1 MGSLDQS
8 MNGEPSLDSSVILNS
23 KRRVDPLKCAR
34 GQISTTLI
42 FFWRSALTR
51 QLINDVTI
59 GQWGHYRTIS
69 DSYPICLFY
78 RKSRSLVEDGILPLC
93 RSEMALYRPYG
104 STLKPIWAIETAE
117 IYVKLANFRLFGS
130 KSGTM
135 KKRAVS
141 LLTLTIWRNSISHV
155 TGSYDIMVIT
165 WCSYVK

>member
-1 MGSLDQS
+1 

-51 QLINDVTI
+51 QLINDVTEVII
-59 GQWGHYRTIS
+59 GQIS

-78 RKSRSLVEDGILPLC
+78 RKPRSLVEDGILPLC

-155 TGSYDIMVIT
+155 TGSYDIMGIT